1 MAFQVIGIL
10 VLVAFY
16 GCYFVKM
23 FRQKQKGIQTN
34 QMSKGKSGKAKRIET
49 TLAIATIVAPAVEVI
64 SIATGASALP
74 HLGRIGGAVAAV
86 CGVTVFFLSVLTMR
100 DSWRAGVSEQ
110 ERTELVTGGIYQ
122 ISRNPAFLGFDL
134 VYIGILLMFFN
145 PVLLAASV
153 FAIGMLH
160 LQIVKVEEP
169 FLASAF
175 GTPYREYQRQVN
187 RYLGRRNR
195 LNCVLQT
202 VRKGL
207 EHESRYDADQQKEN
221 ACNRIGS
228 LPALRCCE
236 GHRISCG

>member
-10 VLVAFY
+10 VLAAFY

-34 QMSKGKSGKAKRIET
+34 QMGNGKSGTAKRIET
-49 TLAIATIVAPAVEVI
+49 TLGIATIVAPVVEVI
-64 SIATGASALP
+64 SIVMGTTVLP
-74 HLGRIGGAVAAV
+74 FWGRIGGTVAAV
-86 CGVTVFFLSVLTMR
+86 CGVMVFVFSVLTMR
-100 DSWRAGVSEQ
+100 DSWRAGVSAQ

-134 VYIGILLMFFN
+134 IYIGILLMFFN
-145 PVLLAASV
+145 PALLAASA

-169 FLASAF
+169 FLVSAF

-187 RYLGRRNR
+187 RYLGRR
-195 LNCVLQT
+195 
-202 VRKGL
+202 
-207 EHESRYDADQQKEN
+207 
-221 ACNRIGS
+221 
-228 LPALRCCE
+228 
-236 GHRISCG
+236 